1 MAYDKKYRNRALE
14 FKANG
19 HSFKELKEVFGID
32 NKTHDKW
39 KKQLEETG
47 SLCTNYPKTRKRKI
61 SKEELERIIKENPT
75 AFLHEI
81 AGELSCSKVAVFY
94 ALKRHK
100 ITLKKGLLPTK
111 KKTDCDV

>member
-1 MAYDKKYRNRALE
+1 MAYNKKYRNRALE

-19 HSFKELKEVFGID
+19 HTFKELKEVFGID

-47 SLCTNYPKTRKRKI
+47 ALGTNYPKTRTRKI
-61 SKEELERIIKENPT
+61 SKEELERIVKENPT
-75 AFLHEI
+75 AFLYEI
-81 AGELSCSKVAVFY
+81 AGKLSCSKEAVFY

-100 ITLKKGLLPTK
+100 ITLKKGLLPTR
-111 KKTDCDV
+111 KKTDSNV